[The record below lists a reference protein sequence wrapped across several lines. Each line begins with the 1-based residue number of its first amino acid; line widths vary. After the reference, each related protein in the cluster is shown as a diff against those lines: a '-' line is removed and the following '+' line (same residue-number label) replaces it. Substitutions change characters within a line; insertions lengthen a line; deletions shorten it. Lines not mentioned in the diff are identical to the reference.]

1 MSALK
6 VMFTGIIEDIG
17 SIANINKTAGRWEL
31 SLKTALQPSTI
42 KEGDSISV
50 DGVCLTVTRLS
61 GHTFSVDAS
70 LETLLLTTLK
80 DKRAGQN
87 VNLERAMSADGR
99 FGGHLVTGHID
110 GIGTIVEKRK
120 EGDSTKL
127 VIEVSDALTGYIV
140 GKGSIAIDGISLTV
154 NEQRDNIFSVNII
167 PYTVSRTTIGEKNL
181 RDTINIETDIIG
193 KYVESFLRKDKS
205 KSIDMDFL
213 YRHGY
218 VKGE

>member
-1 MSALK
+1 
-6 VMFTGIIEDIG
+6 MFTGIIEDIG
-17 SIANINKTAGRWEL
+17 VIANINKMAGRWEI
-31 SLKTALQPSTI
+31 SLKTALPPATI

-50 DGVCLTVTRLS
+50 DGICLTVTKLS
-61 GHTFSVDAS
+61 NNTFFVDAS
-70 LETLLLTTLK
+70 LETLRLTALK
-80 DKRAGQN
+80 EKRTGQK
-87 VNLERAMSADGR
+87 VNLERAMSVENR

-110 GIGTIVEKRK
+110 GVGSIIEKKK
-120 EGDSTKL
+120 EGDSTTF
-127 VIEVSDALTGYIV
+127 VIEVSPPLARYIV

-154 NEQRDNIFSVNII
+154 NEQRDNIFTVNII

-181 RDTINIETDIIG
+181 RDAINIETDIIG
-193 KYVESFLRKDKS
+193 KYVESFLTKSKS

>member
-1 MSALK
+1 
-6 VMFTGIIEDIG
+6 MFTGIIEDIG
-17 SIANINKTAGRWEL
+17 VIANINKMAGRWEI
-31 SLKTALQPSTI
+31 SLKTALSPATI

-50 DGVCLTVTRLS
+50 DGVCLTVTKLS
-61 GHTFSVDAS
+61 NNTFFVDAS
-70 LETLLLTTLK
+70 LETLRLTALK
-80 DKRAGQN
+80 DKRIGQS

-110 GIGTIVEKRK
+110 GIGTITEKKK
-120 EGDSTKL
+120 EGDSTRF
-127 VIEVSDALTGYIV
+127 VIEVSPSLARYIV
-140 GKGSIAIDGISLTV
+140 AKGSIAIDGISLTV
-154 NEQRDNIFSVNII
+154 NEQRDNIFTVNII

-193 KYVESFLRKDKS
+193 KYVESFLKKDKN

-213 YRHGY
+213 HRHGY

>member
-1 MSALK
+1 
-6 VMFTGIIEDIG
+6 MFTGIIEDIG
-17 SIANINKTAGRWEL
+17 VIANINKMAGRWEI
-31 SLKTALQPSTI
+31 SLKTALPPATI

-50 DGVCLTVTRLS
+50 DGVCLTVTKLS
-61 GHTFSVDAS
+61 NNTFFVDAS
-70 LETLLLTTLK
+70 LETLRLTALK
-80 DKRAGQN
+80 EKRIGQS

-110 GIGTIVEKRK
+110 GIGTITEKKK
-120 EGDSTKL
+120 EGDSTRF
-127 VIEVSDALTGYIV
+127 VIEVSPSLARYIV
-140 GKGSIAIDGISLTV
+140 AKGSIAIDGISLTV
-154 NEQRDNIFSVNII
+154 NEQRDNIFTVNII

-193 KYVESFLRKDKS
+193 KYVESFLKKDKN

>member
-1 MSALK
+1 
-6 VMFTGIIEDIG
+6 MFTGIIEDIG
-17 SIANINKTAGRWEL
+17 VIANMNKMAGRWEI
-31 SLKTALQPSTI
+31 SLKTALPPATI

-50 DGVCLTVTRLS
+50 DGVCLTVTKLS
-61 GHTFSVDAS
+61 NNTFSVDAS
-70 LETLLLTTLK
+70 LETLRLTTLK
-80 DKRAGQN
+80 DKRAGQK
-87 VNLERAMSADGR
+87 VNLERAMSAENR

-110 GIGTIVEKRK
+110 GVGTITEKKK
-120 EGDSTKL
+120 EGDSVKL
-127 VIEVSDALTGYIV
+127 IVEVSESLARYIV

-154 NEQRDNIFSVNII
+154 NEQRDNIFTVNII

-181 RDTINIETDIIG
+181 RDAINIETDIIG
-193 KYVESFLRKDKS
+193 KYVENFLKKDKS